1 MGKKKHSTRR
11 MYRQRRKD
19 KENHLLFED
28 DFYLERKCKICGA
41 SPVLPKTGICLA
53 CTYGETEERFEDE
66 F

>member
-1 MGKKKHSTRR
+1 MGKKRHTKRI

-53 CTYGETEERFEDE
+53 CTYGETEERVEDE